1 MKWLTAL
8 PLIFFS
14 LFAHTASLTITLPNQ
29 ERVTYSL
36 AQLAENLPR
45 ETFTTSLPWLL
56 QENRFTG
63 FKVTDLITYLKVG
76 QVSSVSFLA
85 IDDYAANISIE
96 DLTRYEPI
104 IAYHMNGNE
113 MKIRNKGPFWLI
125 YNLGKYPKLLN
136 NTIYHN
142 QMVWQLK
149 NLIILDK

>member
-1 MKWLTAL
+1 
-8 PLIFFS
+8 
-14 LFAHTASLTITLPNQ
+14 
-29 ERVTYSL
+29 
-36 AQLAENLPR
+36 PR